1 MYGRY
6 SQPYSLG
13 GSSDVASGYQY
24 CSNLL
29 LLLRQW
35 RHEGVCRPG
44 GKRLC
49 CRHSKSDWQL
59 IFLFHVMQIPAE
71 SVSTLGVLNNYALY
85 KSTHSLTHSL
95 THSEMQTPICQTW
108 PIFRIPYLRPRKCRP
123 QHTASWRKSPP
134 SHRHCIMYSMPRMK
148 PAQSF
153 RAVHRPLQA
162 CTAKQTDN
170 ITA

>member
-1 MYGRY
+1 VYGRY

-49 CRHSKSDWQL
+49 CRHRKSDRQL

-71 SVSTLGVLNNYALY
+71 SVSALGVLNNYALY

-95 THSEMQTPICQTW
+95 THLLCNANANSPEVADFQKSISLPLQM
-108 PIFRIPYLRPRKCRP
+108 
-123 QHTASWRKSPP
+123 SPP
-134 SHRHCIMYSMPRMK
+134 AHCLLEEK
-148 PAQSF
+148 PPF
-153 RAVHRPLQA
+153 PPPLYYV
-162 CTAKQTDN
+162 
-170 ITA
+170 